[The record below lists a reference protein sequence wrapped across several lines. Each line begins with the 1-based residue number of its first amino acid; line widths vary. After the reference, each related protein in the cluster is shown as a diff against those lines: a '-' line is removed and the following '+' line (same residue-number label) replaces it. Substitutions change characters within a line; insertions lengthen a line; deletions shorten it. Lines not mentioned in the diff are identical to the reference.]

1 MLFNYIWK
9 CIFIF
14 YFFFYSGVGN
24 GSWGVY
30 CYLYCEVVLG
40 GGVLCEGYSLVF
52 GG

>member
-1 MLFNYIWK
+1 MDLY
-9 CIFIF
+9 F
-14 YFFFYSGVGN
+14 YFCGFFFYSGVGN

-52 GG
+52 GGWGVD